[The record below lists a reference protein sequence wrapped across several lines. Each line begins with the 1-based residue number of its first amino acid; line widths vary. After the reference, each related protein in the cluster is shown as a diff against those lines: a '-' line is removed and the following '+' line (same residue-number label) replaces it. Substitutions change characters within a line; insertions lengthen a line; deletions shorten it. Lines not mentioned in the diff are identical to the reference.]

1 MRSFSSAH
9 MTICIA
15 LFAMAVSSQPMLPQ
29 RFNFFTFCN
38 DSSFDSMRSSLN
50 GTRCFNARQEFVG
63 VTDWLLTDEV
73 VLSQFR
79 NMESQPF
86 L

>member
-9 MTICIA
+9 MAICIVP
-15 LFAMAVSSQPMLPQ
+15 FAMAASSQPTLPQ
-29 RFNFFTFCN
+29 RSNFSTFCN
-38 DSSFDSMRSSLN
+38 GSSFDSMRSSLN
-50 GTRCFNARQEFVG
+50 GTRCLNACQEFVD
-63 VTDWLLTDEV
+63 VTDWFLTGEV